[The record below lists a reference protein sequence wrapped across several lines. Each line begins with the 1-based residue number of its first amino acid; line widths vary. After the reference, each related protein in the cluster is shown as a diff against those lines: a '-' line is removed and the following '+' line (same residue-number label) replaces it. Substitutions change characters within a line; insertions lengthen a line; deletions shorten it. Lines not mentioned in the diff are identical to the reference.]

1 MATGR
6 FVPELLKSQMVKN
19 KINAESMSNELGINM
34 TTFYRKLNGESEFN
48 RQEMG
53 IIRNVLSLNK
63 DDMDSIFFAS

>member
-1 MATGR
+1 MATGK
-6 FVPELLKSQMVKN
+6 FVPELIKSQMVKN

>member
-6 FVPELLKSQMVKN
+6 FVSELLKSQMVKN
-19 KINAESMSNELGINM
+19 KINAESMSNALGINIV
-34 TTFYRKLNGESEFN
+34 TFYRKLNGESEFN

-53 IIRNVLSLNK
+53 IIRNVLCLNK

>member
-6 FVPELLKSQMVKN
+6 FVSELLKSQMVKN
-19 KINAESMSNELGINM
+19 KINAESMSNELGINIA
-34 TTFYRKLNGESEFN
+34 TFYRKLNGESEFN

>member
-6 FVPELLKSQMVKN
+6 FVPELLKSQMVKD

>member
-53 IIRNVLSLNK
+53 IIRSVLSLNK

>member
-1 MATGR
+1 MATGK